1 MHHIIGSNIQN
12 VDNNHEKQKLYVIVG
27 LKLNPDL
34 IVHYRE
40 LI

>member
-27 LKLNPDL
+27 LKLNADL